1 MSDLTITGGAGGV
14 GARLQ
19 DLRSQAG
26 LLDAAGDDVRR
37 WSGSVAAV
45 ALHTDVTVATL
56 LCPVEVA
63 SVAGAVAGATIGVNG
78 LLVVSTG
85 LEGTAVVLRA
95 SATTYE
101 FVDASAQA
109 VLEQLQNAAGFA
121 LGSALPLLAVGGGLL
136 LVGGAGVA
144 LATPVTWPALVLAA
158 RTVDLGGIGDTAM
171 RGLYDNPWLMD
182 GLIRLASGLLQGTTW
197 GVGSMLGGPA
207 GGFVLPFALSGGK
220 WPTPSYE
227 DAVGG
232 LVNAGGLF
240 GMFQDA
246 GRPGVALDGIDL
258 DGSWAPRSIEGIFDQ
273 QGALGADQG
282 KVQIVKVPHED
293 GTASYIVQIPGTQEW
308 GPTRGD
314 HPIDLTTNVRLMA
327 GDATLMQ
334 HQVALAMREAG
345 IGPGDAVMLTGHSQG
360 GITAAALAS
369 DAGFRDEFDVRAV
382 VTGGSPIGRYDI
394 PDSVAVLALE
404 HDQDAVP
411 LLEGRGNPD
420 RPHWLTVGRDISGSP
435 LQVPSE
441 EDPGDLTT
449 LPDGPAAA
457 HRTEIYAQTGA
468 AIDASADPGVQAW
481 LAQNQQFFDGG
492 HQSATRWDVGA
503 R

>member
-1 MSDLTITGGAGGV
+1 VSDLTITGGAGGV

-19 DLRSQAG
+19 DLRSQAR
-26 LLDAAGDDVRR
+26 LLVAAGDDVRQ

-45 ALHTDVTVATL
+45 ALHSDVTVATL

-85 LEGTAVVLRA
+85 LEGTAIVLRA

-101 FVDASAQA
+101 FVDASAHA
-109 VLEQLQNAAGFA
+109 VLEQLQNTAGFA

-144 LATPVTWPALVLAA
+144 LATPATWPALVLAA
-158 RTVDLGGIGDTAM
+158 RALDLSGIGDTAM

-182 GLIRLASGLLQGTTW
+182 GLIRLAPGLLQGTTW

-240 GMFQDA
+240 GMFHDTGTSA
-246 GRPGVALDGIDL
+246 VSPGDPVDD
-258 DGSWAPRSIEGIFDQ
+258 DHAPRSVADIFREQRSLGEKGNEGQ
-273 QGALGADQG
+273 
-282 KVQIVKVPHED
+282 VQITRVTD
-293 GTASYIVQIPGTQEW
+293 AGGTTSWIVQVPGTQEW
-308 GPTRGD
+308 SPTRGD
-314 HPIDLTTNVRLMA
+314 NPVDTTTNVRLMA
-327 GDATLMQ
+327 GEQTRMQ
-334 HQVALAMREAG
+334 EKVAEAMRLAG
-345 IGPGDAVMLTGHSQG
+345 VQGGQPVMLTGHSQG

-369 DAGFRDEFDVRAV
+369 DSGFRDEFSVTSV
-382 VTGGSPIGRYDI
+382 VTGGSPIARFGI
-394 PDSVAVLALE
+394 PASVSVLALE
-404 HDQDAVP
+404 HQQDAVP
-411 LLEGRGNPD
+411 MLEGRGNPD
-420 RPHWLTVGRDISGSP
+420 RPNWVTVERSLPSTGYSVPNTQLPGAELERGSSVSEAHDTAVYAETGRQVDESGDPSVRRWLEAQDGFFTGDATV
-435 LQVPSE
+435 
-441 EDPGDLTT
+441 
-449 LPDGPAAA
+449 
-457 HRTEIYAQTGA
+457 
-468 AIDASADPGVQAW
+468 
-481 LAQNQQFFDGG
+481 
-492 HQSATRWDVGA
+492 TRWQVTG
-503 R
+503 